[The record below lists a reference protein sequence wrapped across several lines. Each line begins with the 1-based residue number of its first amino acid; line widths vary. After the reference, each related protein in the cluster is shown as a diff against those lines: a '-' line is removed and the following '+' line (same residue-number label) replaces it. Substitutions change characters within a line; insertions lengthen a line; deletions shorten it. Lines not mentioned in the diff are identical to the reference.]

1 MLRPECVIPGCLTVI
16 TLAAPYKA
24 IMPAEPSTETGAL
37 SSASQAG
44 DPARSA
50 DARLGEVSGLLETID
65 VRGPQPSDAGGPR
78 PDVLLGPA
86 EQSLENKLVQV
97 RLGIGSGLFAALRA
111 KHAPTAHHS
120 LRVALGC
127 SAWATMLGMSDADR
141 DELELAALLHDI
153 GKISVPD
160 VILMKPSPLTSDEYH
175 IVERHRQVGADI
187 LRTCLS
193 SDTVIDIVQ
202 HAGAWYDG
210 SRELHDLAGDQLPLG
225 SRVVAIFDA
234 YDAMTSD
241 QVYRR
246 ALSRERALAELFEC
260 AGTQFDPRLV
270 QEFCGYVNADHVKL
284 Q

>member
-1 MLRPECVIPGCLTVI
+1 MPHDPATD
-16 TLAAPYKA
+16 AP
-24 IMPAEPSTETGAL
+24 L
-37 SSASQAG
+37 ASQSAASAPHVG
-44 DPARSA
+44 SPPADAPHPADPAQDVA
-50 DARLGEVSGLLETID
+50 ARLSEVK
-65 VRGPQPSDAGGPR
+65 
-78 PDVLLGPA
+78 VLLDRIEPA
-86 EQSLENKLVQV
+86 PPPESLLDSAELRLENQLVQV

-127 SAWATMLGMSDADR
+127 SAWGTMLGMPDGDR

-153 GKISVPD
+153 GKIGVPD
-160 VILMKPSPLTSDEYH
+160 TILMKPSPLTSDEYH

-187 LRTCLS
+187 LRSCCTSANVLR
-193 SDTVIDIVQ
+193 IVQ

-210 SRELHDLAGDQLPLG
+210 SRELHELTGDELPLG
-225 SRVVAIFDA
+225 SRLVAILDA

-260 AGTQFDPRLV
+260 AGTQF
-270 QEFCGYVNADHVKL
+270 
-284 Q
+284 